1 MANHQSAIKRNRQN
15 HKRNARNTSYRTQV
29 KSHTKKVLTAVG
41 EKNVEAAR
49 KSLKEAEAIIA
60 KVASKGV
67 LHSRTASRK
76 ISGLAKKVHQMSA
89 AAGA

>member
-1 MANHQSAIKRNRQN
+1 LANHKSAIKRNRQN

-29 KSHTKKVLTAVG
+29 KSLTKKVLTAVE
-41 EKNVEAAR
+41 EKNVEAAQQ
-49 KSLKEAEAIIA
+49 SLREAETVIA

-76 ISGLAKKVHQMSA
+76 ISGLARKVHQLST
-89 AAGA
+89 AG

>member
-1 MANHQSAIKRNRQN
+1 MANHKSAVKRNRQS

-29 KSHTKKVLTAVG
+29 KTLTKKVLSDVE

-49 KSLKEAEAIIA
+49 KSLGEAEAVIA

-67 LHSRTASRK
+67 LHSRAASRK
-76 ISGLAKKVHQMSA
+76 ISGLAKKVHQISA
-89 AAGA
+89 AG